1 MRRLIWAAAAAGFL
15 LAGCASAPEPSAETA
30 RVSVEAVLAD
40 PSRPE
45 GDRSNDV
52 RRKAAETLAFFEIGA
67 GDDVFEIEAGGG
79 YWTEI
84 LSVAVGPSGSVVMQ
98 NPPGFAA
105 FVGDEVARRF
115 AEGRLGNVRRM
126 ASAFDALDAPDASM
140 DVVTW
145 FQGPH
150 EVFYHPQGGDAL
162 GDPARSY
169 AEVYRILK
177 PGGVFAVI
185 DHAAASGAP
194 ESAGN
199 DLHRIDPAIVV
210 RMAEAAGFRLES
222 RGAFLA
228 NADDPR
234 TAVVFDP
241 AIRGHTDQFALRF
254 RK

>member
-1 MRRLIWAAAAAGFL
+1 MLKTMIAAAAAGL
-15 LAGCASAPEPSAETA
+15 VLAGCAQTPEPAMEAAPA
-30 RVSVEAVLAD
+30 RSVDSVLAD

-45 GDRSNDV
+45 GDRNNDV
-52 RRKAAETLAFFEIGA
+52 RRRAAETLTFFQIGP
-67 GDDVFEIEAGGG
+67 GDDVFEMEAGGG

-84 LSVAVGPSGSVVMQ
+84 LSVAVGPTGSVAMQ
-98 NPPGFAA
+98 NPEGFLA
-105 FVGDEVARRF
+105 FVGDELARRF
-115 AEGRLGNVRRM
+115 AEGRLTNVRRTV
-126 ASAFDALDAPDASM
+126 STFDALDAEDGSV

-150 EVFYHPQGGDAL
+150 EVYYRPQGQSL
-162 GDPARSY
+162 GDPAASY

-185 DHAAASGAP
+185 DHTAAAGAP

-199 DLHRIDPAIVV
+199 DLHRVDPDIVI
-210 RMAEAAGFRLES
+210 RMAEAAGFRLEA

-228 NADDPR
+228 NPNDPR
-234 TAVVFDP
+234 TANVFDP
-241 AIRGHTDQFALRF
+241 SIRGQTDQFALRF